1 MATGVLVY
9 PPLIGEQY
17 EDGDKLYVYQAGTT
31 TPVTAYQEYA
41 LSTAHT
47 SPIVADSTGRFA
59 AIYLSSDVGNVKI
72 VVTDS
77 NDVQR
82 YSQDNVPVTDLT
94 AISDD
99 VDTLD
104 TQYTS
109 LNGRLT
115 TAESEIDTL
124 QTESTDYESRIAT
137 LEGVSTNVQDSDFTG
152 ANQSLSA
159 SGFQKLPGGLI
170 LQWGSANLVEGPET
184 NITFPEAF
192 TTACYNV
199 QATANNAL
207 TKLNNPEL
215 WVHSITTTGFTCGLS
230 HEEHAH
236 ASGLDWFAVGK

>member
-17 EDGDKLYVYQAGTT
+17 EAGDKLYVYQAGTT
-31 TPVTAYQEYA
+31 TAVTAYQEYA

-72 VVTDS
+72 VATDTS
-77 NDVQR
+77 DVQR
-82 YSQDNVPVTDLT
+82 FSQDNVPVTDLT
-94 AISDD
+94 AISTD
-99 VDTLD
+99 VDTLN
-104 TQYTS
+104 TQYTT

-124 QTESTDYESRIAT
+124 QTESVDYESRITT
-137 LEGVSTNVQDSDFTG
+137 LEGVSTNVQDDDFTG

-159 SGFQKLPGGLI
+159 NGYQKLPGGFI
-170 LQWGSANLVEGPET
+170 MQWGSANLVGET
-184 NITFPEAF
+184 NITFPTPF
-192 TTACYNV
+192 STACYNV

-215 WVHSITTTGFTCGLS
+215 WVYNITTTGFTCGLS

-236 ASGLDWFAVGK
+236 DSGLDWFAVGK

>member
-17 EDGDKLYVYQAGTT
+17 ADGDKLYVYQAGTT
-31 TPVTAYQEYA
+31 TAVTAYQEYA

-94 AISDD
+94 AISAS
-99 VDTLD
+99 VDTLN

-137 LEGVSTNVQDSDFTG
+137 LEGVSTNVQDGDFTG

-170 LQWGSANLVEGPET
+170 LQWGSVNLVGET
-184 NITFPEAF
+184 NITFPTPF
-192 TTACYNV
+192 TTACYNI
-199 QATANNAL
+199 QATCNESRGY
-207 TKLNNPEL
+207 LNNPEL
-215 WVHSITTTGFTCGLS
+215 WVFNITTTGFTAAFS
-230 HEEHAH
+230 HEQHAH
-236 ASGLDWFAVGK
+236 DVAIDWFAVGK

>member
-17 EDGDKLYVYQAGTT
+17 ESGDKLYVYQAGTT

-72 VVTDS
+72 LVTDS

-94 AISDD
+94 AISAD

-152 ANQSLSA
+152 ANQSLAA
-159 SGFQKLPGGLI
+159 SGFQKWPGGLI
-170 LQWGSANLVEGPET
+170 DQWGHVNLVGET
-184 NITFPEAF
+184 NITFPIAF
-192 TTACYNV
+192 PTACYNIQV
-199 QATANNAL
+199 TANDPL
-207 TKLNNPEL
+207 TKLNNPEI
-215 WVHSITTTGFTCGLS
+215 WVYNVSATGFTCGFS

-236 ASGLDWFAVGK
+236 DVPIYWSAKGK